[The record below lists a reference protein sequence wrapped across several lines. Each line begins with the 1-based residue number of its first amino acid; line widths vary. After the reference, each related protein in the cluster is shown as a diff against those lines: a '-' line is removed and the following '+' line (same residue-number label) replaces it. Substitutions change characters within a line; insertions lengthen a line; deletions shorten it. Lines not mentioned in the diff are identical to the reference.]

1 MASRQPHRG
10 ASPGPMLRS
19 ALVTQARETPRR
31 RAKAARVSPPA
42 AIASAYL
49 RARIR
54 ARSLVGTFV
63 ACGGRTST
71 MAISRISRFEKS
83 NAWGAP
89 KPRGKRLGASVFT
102 AAQQKHGDCGVA
114 PRSVAHQ
121 RQGHVRCATSSDPN
135 RHSTCRCP

>member
-71 MAISRISRFEKS
+71 MAIFAYFQVREIE
-83 NAWGAP
+83 
-89 KPRGKRLGASVFT
+89 RLGSKCSKSLGFGERPTREGRKNPFRCGGSRWAGEGARFST
-102 AAQQKHGDCGVA
+102 EAARAAGSGRTRPA
-114 PRSVAHQ
+114 
-121 RQGHVRCATSSDPN
+121 
-135 RHSTCRCP
+135 